1 MKKRKI
7 VSLVLATVLGASMVL
22 GGCGSK
28 GGSDASNTEGAS
40 GESKGKI
47 TIFQQK
53 TEIYDQLKELAKDYE
68 KETGVEV
75 EVWQIS
81 GDDYYQNLKT
91 YMSSESGPTVFS
103 LSSSTEIAEM
113 SAYLEDLSDLS
124 FLDKINDDLIAKS
137 DDKTVGVPMT
147 AEGFGLVYNKNLISE
162 DQINTTDALVQT
174 IKDATADGE
183 TGLGLSQEAYFLIGQ
198 ILNTPFALQDDP
210 AQFCQDVYDG
220 KVNIADVKEFQELGQ
235 IFEAIKENQKNPL
248 EVSYDD
254 NCGDFATGK
263 TEMIHQG
270 NWCYPLFS
278 SYDVDFDMGIAPLPI
293 ACNKSIAVG
302 VPSVWCV
309 NTDASDSDKQLA
321 KDFLNWLYTSETGAD
336 YLTNKFGFIPVVDGM
351 EADNL
356 DPLSQAVSDAI
367 AEGNIIPWTFN
378 EEWPAG
384 IITTYLVQNA
394 EEYFSS
400 DMTTDEFLRA
410 LNDSFVT
417 AANE

>member
-91 YMSSESGPTVFS
+91 YMSSESGPTAFS

-270 NWCYPLFS
+270 NWCYSLFS

-293 ACNKSIAVG
+293 AGNKSIAVG

>member
-270 NWCYPLFS
+270 NWCYSLFS

-293 ACNKSIAVG
+293 AGNKSIAVG
-302 VPSVWCV
+302 VPSVWC
-309 NTDASDSDKQLA
+309 DKQLA

>member
-174 IKDATADGE
+174 IKDAAADGE

-270 NWCYPLFS
+270 NWCYSLFS

-293 ACNKSIAVG
+293 AGNKSIAVG

-356 DPLSQAVSDAI
+356 DPLSKAVSDAI

>member
-1 MKKRKI
+1 
-7 VSLVLATVLGASMVL
+7 
-22 GGCGSK
+22 
-28 GGSDASNTEGAS
+28 
-40 GESKGKI
+40 
-47 TIFQQK
+47 
-53 TEIYDQLKELAKDYE
+53 
-68 KETGVEV
+68 
-75 EVWQIS
+75 
-81 GDDYYQNLKT
+81 
-91 YMSSESGPTVFS
+91 
-103 LSSSTEIAEM
+103 
-113 SAYLEDLSDLS
+113 
-124 FLDKINDDLIAKS
+124 
-137 DDKTVGVPMT
+137 MT

-270 NWCYPLFS
+270 NWCYSLFS

-293 ACNKSIAVG
+293 AGNKSIAVG

-400 DMTTDEFLRA
+400 DMTTDEFLKA

>member
-270 NWCYPLFS
+270 NWCYSLFS

-293 ACNKSIAVG
+293 AGNKSIAVG

-378 EEWPAG
+378 EEYCRYHHNLPGTERRG
-384 IITTYLVQNA
+384 ILLLGYDN
-394 EEYFSS
+394 
-400 DMTTDEFLRA
+400 R
-410 LNDSFVT
+410 
-417 AANE
+417 

>member
-1 MKKRKI
+1 
-7 VSLVLATVLGASMVL
+7 MV
-22 GGCGSK
+22 
-28 GGSDASNTEGAS
+28 E
-40 GESKGKI
+40 
-47 TIFQQK
+47 
-53 TEIYDQLKELAKDYE
+53 
-68 KETGVEV
+68 
-75 EVWQIS
+75 
-81 GDDYYQNLKT
+81 
-91 YMSSESGPTVFS
+91 
-103 LSSSTEIAEM
+103 
-113 SAYLEDLSDLS
+113 
-124 FLDKINDDLIAKS
+124 
-137 DDKTVGVPMT
+137 
-147 AEGFGLVYNKNLISE
+147 
-162 DQINTTDALVQT
+162 
-174 IKDATADGE
+174 ATAATCAKE
-183 TGLGLSQEAYFLIGQ
+183 SSIPIPYIFRASRVRRI
-198 ILNTPFALQDDP
+198 
-210 AQFCQDVYDG
+210 DV
-220 KVNIADVKEFQELGQ
+220 V
-235 IFEAIKENQKNPL
+235 
-248 EVSYDD
+248 
-254 NCGDFATGK
+254 
-263 TEMIHQG
+263 H
-270 NWCYPLFS
+270 

-293 ACNKSIAVG
+293 AGNKSIAVG

-400 DMTTDEFLRA
+400 DMTTDEFLKA

>member
-174 IKDATADGE
+174 IKDAAADGE

-270 NWCYPLFS
+270 NWCYSLFS

-293 ACNKSIAVG
+293 AGNESIAVG

>member
-7 VSLVLATVLGASMVL
+7 VSLVLATVLSASMVL
-22 GGCGSK
+22 GGCGSN

-40 GESKGKI
+40 GKSSGKI

-53 TEIYDQLKELAKDYE
+53 TEIYDQLKELAVDYE

-270 NWCYPLFS
+270 NWCYSLFS

-293 ACNKSIAVG
+293 AGNKSIAVG

-400 DMTTDEFLRA
+400 DMTTDEKH
-410 LNDSFVT
+410 
-417 AANE
+417 

>member
-7 VSLVLATVLGASMVL
+7 VSLVLATVLSASMVL
-22 GGCGSK
+22 GGCGSN

-40 GESKGKI
+40 GKSSGKI

-53 TEIYDQLKELAKDYE
+53 TEIYDQLKELAVDYE

-270 NWCYPLFS
+270 NWCYSLFS

-293 ACNKSIAVG
+293 AGNKSIAVG